1 MNARKEVLDWVSKR
15 IEETTPITDGEHI
28 IDYLCSDKS
37 PKRLERMTY
46 EQAKSNAEK
55 WVKAM
60 TKKGEHIKES
70 SEDTETVLDFKD
82 GFRIAK
88 LKGKAAF
95 EREGFLMSHC
105 VSSYFD
111 KDDEIYSL
119 RDKKNMPHCTM
130 SKDSQQLKGKGNG
143 SIAPLYIG
151 YVVKFLE
158 HVGMTVRDSEMKN
171 LGYINVEK
179 LKKELHK
186 DTKYFNEKYVYES
199 EKLLGKDGKEFYSF
213 DLLDVKDF
221 VTEKNN
227 NLKINFDLQLFIKLS
242 FEYLSSTI
250 NKVTPKASVSSGDY
264 ATNASSGDYAK
275 NASSGDR
282 ATNASSGNYA
292 KNASS
297 GNRATNASSGDSAT
311 NASSGNYATNASSG
325 NYATNASSGDSA
337 KNASSGDSAT
347 NASSGNSAKNASSG
361 DSAKNASSGNYAKN
375 ASSGNY
381 AKNASS
387 GNSAKNASSG
397 NYATNASSGDYAK
410 NASSGNYATNE
421 MLGNNSV
428 SVNAGMEGKAKGKIG
443 SWFCLSEWK
452 YDSNLKRHNPVCVKA
467 VQIDGKIIKED
478 TWYTLKNGEFTEV
491 SE

>member
-1 MNARKEVLDWVSKR
+1 MSFIDYASAMNARKEVLDWVSKR

-275 NASSGDR
+275 NASSGNY

-297 GNRATNASSGDSAT
+297 GD
-311 NASSGNYATNASSG
+311 
-325 NYATNASSGDSA
+325 
-337 KNASSGDSAT
+337 
-347 NASSGNSAKNASSG
+347 
-361 DSAKNASSGNYAKN
+361 
-375 ASSGNY
+375 Y

-397 NYATNASSGDYAK
+397 NYATNASSGAYGK
-410 NASSGNYATNE
+410 NASPGNYATNE